1 MKRFNGNG
9 KRLLIGAAVLLLLF
23 ICIVPAAMG
32 MAMRGRM
39 MRGQFDG
46 NRPGMTH
53 FHDGRNVERSTV
65 EADGAA
71 VAGQAPDSR
80 AQQPRGENDGR
91 FDHHSHR
98 QHGPQFGRSGRGGFS
113 PIRGIFGFLGGII
126 RLMGVGLL
134 IAAAV
139 VLFKRDGRDGATVSA
154 ADEPDDGSDAG
165 PEMTEAEIRAAMK
178 RLGITKIEL

>member
-9 KRLLIGAAVLLLLF
+9 KRLLIGAVVLLLLF
-23 ICIVPAAMG
+23 VCIVPAAMG

-46 NRPGMTH
+46 NRPRMTH
-53 FHDGRNVERSTV
+53 FQDGRNVDRSAV
-65 EADGAA
+65 EADGA
-71 VAGQAPDSR
+71 VAEGQAPDSR
-80 AQQPRGENDGR
+80 AQQPRGEANGR

-98 QHGPQFGRSGRGGFS
+98 QHGPQFGRGGFS

-134 IAAAV
+134 IAAVV
-139 VLFKRDGRDGATVSA
+139 VLFKRGGGDGATVSA
-154 ADEPDDGSDAG
+154 ADEPDDGGDVG